1 MPEII
6 RHGDL
11 LLRKIDSIP
20 KTAEVLNTLTLAEGE
35 ATGHHHTITSGQALI
50 YAPAQVTDDIQK
62 YVEVKTKTAS
72 LTHQEHKPVELSQGV
87 YALSVE
93 REYSPTDKVIRN
105 VLD

>member
-11 LLRKIDSIP
+11 LLRKIDAVP
-20 KTAEVLNTLTLAEGE
+20 KNAEVLQTLTLAEGE

-62 YVEVKTKTAS
+62 YVEVKTKEAS
-72 LTHQEHKPVELSQGV
+72 LTHQEHKPV
-87 YALSVE
+87 
-93 REYSPTDKVIRN
+93 T
-105 VLD
+105 